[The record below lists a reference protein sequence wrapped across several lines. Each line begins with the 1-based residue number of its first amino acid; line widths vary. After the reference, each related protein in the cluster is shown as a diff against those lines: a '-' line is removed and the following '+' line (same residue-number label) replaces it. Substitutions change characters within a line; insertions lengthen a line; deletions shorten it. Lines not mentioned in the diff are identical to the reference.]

1 MNVRK
6 YFAADMRSALEMV
19 RVEQG
24 PDVLI
29 LSNRKVENGVELVT
43 ADAAVDEQELNS
55 FAAQQATQRA
65 EDKRTLKNSSNKN
78 TATAKPRTPDTTDK
92 NGAVNPSIR
101 RVTNTT
107 GKQKGN
113 LKNSE
118 AQNQSVSE
126 NLLWT
131 DEATV
136 RKMQVEMQS
145 IKGLL
150 EQQLSGLAWA
160 DFGSKYPQ
168 RARLLRTLSTLGI
181 APALAKKLVEQVPAS
196 MDMER
201 AWNYA
206 LGALKLNLKV
216 LPDPIL
222 SRGGSVA
229 ICGPTGVG
237 KTTLV
242 CKLAARYGIRHG
254 VENVT
259 IVSLDDHRLGAHQQ
273 LAVFGRLSG
282 IECIT
287 PKLGEKLNDR
297 LDSMDKDHLTLIDT
311 GGFAPEDIRFRESMA
326 SLQNIDTYLAISATT
341 EYSALKK
348 ALTVCSEMAIAGCLL
363 TKVDEAALLGSAISA
378 VINANIPIAYV
389 SAGQAVPDD
398 LESANAKQL
407 VAQAVAMANSCK
419 TKADNYSIEHAF
431 A

>member
-29 LSNRKVENGVELVT
+29 LSNRKLDNGVELIT
-43 ADAAVDEQELNS
+43 ADPEVDESVLNA
-55 FAAQQATQRA
+55 FAAEQEKQGRA
-65 EDKRTLKNSSNKN
+65 EESDGENHGAADQPVVAKTSGSSV
-78 TATAKPRTPDTTDK
+78 KPT
-92 NGAVNPSIR
+92 VR
-101 RVTNTT
+101 RVTRDGGKPKNKRVDTELAATNTT
-107 GKQKGN
+107 
-113 LKNSE
+113 
-118 AQNQSVSE
+118 E

-136 RKMQVEMQS
+136 RKMQVEMKN

-160 DFGSKYPQ
+160 DYGNKYPQ
-168 RARLLRTLSTLGI
+168 RARLLRTLSTLGF
-181 APALAKKLVEQVPAS
+181 APALARKLVEQVPAS

-206 LGALKLNLKV
+206 LATLKLNLKT
-216 LPDPIL
+216 LSDPIL
-222 SRGGSVA
+222 SQGGRVA

-242 CKLAARYGIRHG
+242 CKLAARYGMRHG
-254 VENVT
+254 VEKVT

-273 LAVFGRLSG
+273 LSVFGRLSG
-282 IECIT
+282 IACISLKPT
-287 PKLGEKLNDR
+287 DSFNER
-297 LDSMDKDHLTLIDT
+297 LSTLEDDHLVLVDT
-311 GGFAPEDIRFRESMA
+311 GGFAPDDIRFRENLA
-326 SLQNIDTYLAISATT
+326 SLHNAQTYLALAATT
-341 EYSALKK
+341 EYLALKK
-348 ALTVCSEMAIAGCLL
+348 ALNVCHEMKIAGCLL
-363 TKVDEAALLGSAISA
+363 TKVDETALLGGVISA
-378 VINANIPIAYV
+378 LINANMPLAYV

-398 LESANAKQL
+398 LEEANAKQL
-407 VAQAVAMANSCK
+407 IGQAVAMGASCK
-419 TKADNYSIEHAF
+419 TKADNFSIEHAF

>member
-6 YFAADMRSALEMV
+6 YFATDMRSALEMV

-29 LSNRKVENGVELVT
+29 LSNRKLDNGVELIT
-43 ADAAVDEQELNS
+43 ADSSVDETVLDA
-55 FAAQQATQRA
+55 FAAEQKK
-65 EDKRTLKNSSNKN
+65 EN
-78 TATAKPRTPDTTDK
+78 TSRKVDSLDRETDDLAVEESPRKSERPT
-92 NGAVNPSIR
+92 IR
-101 RVTNTT
+101 RVSNTAKKEKN
-107 GKQKGN
+107 KQTK
-113 LKNSE
+113 LEEVRPK
-118 AQNQSVSE
+118 AAE

-136 RKMQVEMQS
+136 RKMQVEMKN

-160 DFGSKYPQ
+160 DYGNKYPQ

-181 APALAKKLVEQVPAS
+181 APALARQLVEQVPAA

-201 AWNYA
+201 AWNFA
-206 LGALKLNLKV
+206 LATLKLNLKT
-216 LPDPIL
+216 LADPIL
-222 SRGGSVA
+222 SQGGRAA

-237 KTTLV
+237 KTTLI

-273 LAVFGRLSG
+273 LSVFGRLSG
-282 IECIT
+282 ISCVSLKPSER
-287 PKLGEKLNDR
+287 LNDR
-297 LDSMDKDHLTLIDT
+297 LDGLNNKHLTLIDT
-311 GGFAPEDIRFRESMA
+311 GGFAPEDIRFRENLA
-326 SLQNIDTYLAISATT
+326 ALQNTQTYLALAATT

-348 ALTVCSEMAIAGCLL
+348 ALNVCTEMEITGCLL
-363 TKVDEAALLGSAISA
+363 TKVDEAALLGGSISA
-378 VINANIPIAYV
+378 LISASIPLAYM

-398 LESANAKQL
+398 LEEANAKQL
-407 VAQAVAMANSCK
+407 IAQAVAMGSSNK
-419 TKADNYSIEHAF
+419 TKADNFSIEHAF